1 MRKELYKAI
10 IEAVSEVEEIRHIDL
25 WNKNVEYIE
34 VDEPFPM
41 PAVFVEFTPVNW
53 QRLAGPVQ
61 EWKGTGNVNLHIVT
75 QWHGSAAAGSDEM
88 EENLA
93 AFDLAEKIHNALE
106 GITGTNYRDMSLVQ
120 TQTNH
125 NHEEIFEN
133 IEIYKVHYKRYLNEE

>member
-1 MRKELYKAI
+1 MTT
-10 IEAVSEVEEIRHIDL
+10 VSI
-25 WNKNVEYIE
+25 
-34 VDEPFPM
+34 
-41 PAVFVEFTPVNW
+41 
-53 QRLAGPVQ
+53 
-61 EWKGTGNVNLHIVT
+61 HIVT

-106 GITGTNYRDMSLVQ
+106 GLTGTYYRDMSLVQ

-133 IEIYKVHYKRYLNEE
+133 IEIYKVHYKRYLSDE